1 MYLKDGQ
8 AGNPAEFSG
17 DYAYG
22 ARLANLKNGKTEFQK
37 MHLRAGAVWTAPQSV
52 KSSRCCFFAA
62 VRGVFARDSCG
73 FSGLICSMPMG
84 AYAQIGANFSA
95 YRRGGEGYSTAY

>member
-62 VRGVFARDSCG
+62 VRGVFAHDSPA
-73 FSGLICSMPMG
+73 FSGLVCSMPIG
-84 AYAQIGANFSA
+84 AYAQIGAHSLAF
-95 YRRGGEGYSTAY
+95 